1 MLPVVAAAASLA
13 SILVVWFVVG
23 WWTWRPLVRRR
34 VVVQLDDGSSFD
46 GVAMSRRGPLLVLD
60 DVTVRVS
67 GGSQRI
73 GSQRIDG
80 RVVIERPR
88 VVFVQVI

>member
-1 MLPVVAAAASLA
+1 MVPAVVAAASLA

-34 VVVQLDDGSSFD
+34 VVVQLEDGSSFE

-60 DVTVRVS
+60 DVTVRV
-67 GGSQRI
+67 GG

-80 RVVIERPR
+80 RVVVERTR

>member
-13 SILVVWFVVG
+13 VLAGVWLAVA
-23 WWTWRPLVRRR
+23 WWTWRPLVRHR

-60 DVTVRVS
+60 DVTVRVA
-67 GGSQRI
+67 GS
-73 GSQRIDG
+73 SQRIDG
-80 RVVIERPR
+80 RVVVERPR

>member
-1 MLPVVAAAASLA
+1 MLPVVVAAASLA
-13 SILVVWFVVG
+13 VLAGAWLAVA
-23 WWTWRPLVRRR
+23 WWTWRPMVRRR
-34 VVVQLDDGSSFD
+34 VVVQLEDGSSFE

-60 DVTVRVS
+60 DVTVRV
-67 GGSQRI
+67 GG

-80 RVVIERPR
+80 RVIVERTR

>member
-1 MLPVVAAAASLA
+1 MVPAVVAAASLA
-13 SILVVWFVVG
+13 VLAGAWLAVS
-23 WWTWRPLVRRR
+23 WWTWRPLVRHR
-34 VVVQLDDGSSFD
+34 VVVQLEDGSSFE

-60 DVTVRVS
+60 DVTVRV
-67 GGSQRI
+67 GG

-80 RVVIERPR
+80 RVVVERTR

>member
-1 MLPVVAAAASLA
+1 M
-13 SILVVWFVVG
+13 
-23 WWTWRPLVRRR
+23 VRRR
-34 VVVQLDDGSSFD
+34 VVVQLEDGSSFE

-60 DVTVRVS
+60 DVTVRV
-67 GGSQRI
+67 GG

-80 RVVIERPR
+80 RVVVERTR

>member
-1 MLPVVAAAASLA
+1 MLAVVVAAASLA
-13 SILVVWFVVG
+13 VLAGAWLAVS

-46 GVAMSRRGPLLVLD
+46 GGAMSRRGPLLVLD
-60 DVTVRVS
+60 DVTVRV
-67 GGSQRI
+67 GG

-80 RVVIERPR
+80 RVVVERTR

>member
-1 MLPVVAAAASLA
+1 M
-13 SILVVWFVVG
+13 
-23 WWTWRPLVRRR
+23 VRRR
-34 VVVQLDDGSSFD
+34 VVVQLEDGSSFE

-60 DVTVRVS
+60 DVTVRV
-67 GGSQRI
+67 GG

-80 RVVIERPR
+80 RVIVERTR

>member
-13 SILVVWFVVG
+13 VLAGVWLAVS
-23 WWTWRPLVRRR
+23 WWTWRPMVRRR
-34 VVVQLDDGSSFD
+34 VVVQLEDGSSFE

-60 DVTVRVS
+60 DVTVRV
-67 GGSQRI
+67 GG

-80 RVVIERPR
+80 RVVVERTR

>member
-1 MLPVVAAAASLA
+1 MLAVVVAAASLA
-13 SILVVWFVVG
+13 VLAGAWLTMS
-23 WWTWRPLVRRR
+23 WWTWRPMVRRR
-34 VVVQLDDGSSFD
+34 VVVQLEDGSSFE

-60 DVTVRVS
+60 DVTVRV
-67 GGSQRI
+67 GG

-80 RVVIERPR
+80 RVVVERTR

>member
-1 MLPVVAAAASLA
+1 M
-13 SILVVWFVVG
+13 
-23 WWTWRPLVRRR
+23 
-34 VVVQLDDGSSFD
+34 VVQLEDGSSFE

-60 DVTVRVS
+60 DVTVRV
-67 GGSQRI
+67 GG

-80 RVVIERPR
+80 RVVVERTR

>member
-13 SILVVWFVVG
+13 VLAGAWLAVS

-60 DVTVRVS
+60 DVTVRVA
-67 GGSQRI
+67 GS
-73 GSQRIDG
+73 SQRIDG
-80 RVVIERPR
+80 RVVVERTR
-88 VVFVQVI
+88 VVFIQVI

>member
-1 MLPVVAAAASLA
+1 M
-13 SILVVWFVVG
+13 
-23 WWTWRPLVRRR
+23 VRRR
-34 VVVQLDDGSSFD
+34 VVDQLEDGSSFE

-60 DVTVRVS
+60 DVTVRV
-67 GGSQRI
+67 GG

-80 RVVIERPR
+80 RVVVERTR

>member
-1 MLPVVAAAASLA
+1 MVVAIAAAASLA

-34 VVVQLDDGSSFD
+34 VVVQLDDGSSFE

-60 DVTVRVS
+60 DVTVRV
-67 GGSQRI
+67 GG

-80 RVVIERPR
+80 RVVVERTR